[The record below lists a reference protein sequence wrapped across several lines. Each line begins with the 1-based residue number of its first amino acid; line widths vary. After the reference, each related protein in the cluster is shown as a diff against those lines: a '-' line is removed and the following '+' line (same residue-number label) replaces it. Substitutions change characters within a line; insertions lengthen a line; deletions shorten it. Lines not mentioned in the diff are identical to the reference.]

1 LISSSP
7 AGIGFLFIGGSME
20 IFETDENGMIV
31 GYSEEV
37 KTSSSECCT
46 AIQNE
51 PAPSGV
57 IVDPNGGICW
67 QNFDR

>member
-1 LISSSP
+1 
-7 AGIGFLFIGGSME
+7 ME